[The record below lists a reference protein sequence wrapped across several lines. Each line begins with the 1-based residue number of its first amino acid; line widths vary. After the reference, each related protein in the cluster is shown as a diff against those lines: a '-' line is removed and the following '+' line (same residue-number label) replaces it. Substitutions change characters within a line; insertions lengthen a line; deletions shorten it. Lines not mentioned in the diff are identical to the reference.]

1 MLLGFVTSTGA
12 GLQFISVVLN
22 VVVVVE
28 VVVVVVVDVVVPR
41 VVVSLGDRL
50 KTPSPKLVL

>member
-1 MLLGFVTSTGA
+1 VLLGLVTSTGA
-12 GLQFISVVLN
+12 GLQVISVVLN

-28 VVVVVVVDVVVPR
+28 EVVVVVVVVVPR

>member
-1 MLLGFVTSTGA
+1 MLLGLVTSTGA
-12 GLQFISVVLN
+12 GLQVIGTVLN

-28 VVVVVVVDVVVPR
+28 VVVVVVVVVVPR

>member
-1 MLLGFVTSTGA
+1 MLFGLVTSTGP
-12 GLQFISVVLN
+12 GLQVISVVLN

-28 VVVVVVVDVVVPR
+28 EVVVVVVVVVPR
-41 VVVSLGDRL
+41 VVVSLGERL

>member
-1 MLLGFVTSTGA
+1 VLFGLVTSTGA
-12 GLQFISVVLN
+12 GLQVIGTVLS